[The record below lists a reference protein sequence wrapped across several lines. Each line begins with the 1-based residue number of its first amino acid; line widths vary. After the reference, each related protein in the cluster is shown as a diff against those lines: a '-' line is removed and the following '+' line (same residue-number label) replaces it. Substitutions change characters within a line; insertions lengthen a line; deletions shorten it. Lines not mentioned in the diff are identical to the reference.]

1 MRYDFCSSNSTHDAK
16 LFPGVLNIEKDSRKF
31 IHLGSTYNSAAT
43 SSLLGDL
50 LFVWEFIDF
59 VTYLNIF

>member
-31 IHLGSTYNSAAT
+31 IHLGSTYNSAAR

-50 LFVWEFIDF
+50 LFV
-59 VTYLNIF
+59 